1 MIHQNSERKSNGRAA
16 TTAMVGKRDDVH
28 MRRCCNLAANR
39 ADGAVCEGVPVMVED
54 GGRGDRWAGAE
65 EEAARSPRNCI
76 KPSAPPP
83 HRLSKQK
90 KFASSA
96 RGGPFTALI

>member
-54 GGRGDRWAGAE
+54 GGRGDRWAGGGGGGA
-65 EEAARSPRNCI
+65 
-76 KPSAPPP
+76 
-83 HRLSKQK
+83 LSKQNVCVVGP
-90 KFASSA
+90 
-96 RGGPFTALI
+96 RGALYGAYLNNFLVSNIFENWVKT

>member
-54 GGRGDRWAGAE
+54 GGRGDSWAGAE
-65 EEAARSPRNCI
+65 EEARSRNRTFLRCVGPRG
-76 KPSAPPP
+76 A
-83 HRLSKQK
+83 L
-90 KFASSA
+90 
-96 RGGPFTALI
+96 TALI

>member
-39 ADGAVCEGVPVMVED
+39 ADGAVCGGVPVMVED
-54 GGRGDRWAGAE
+54 GGRGDRWAGGGGGGA
-65 EEAARSPRNCI
+65 
-76 KPSAPPP
+76 
-83 HRLSKQK
+83 LSKQNV
-90 KFASSA
+90 FALSA